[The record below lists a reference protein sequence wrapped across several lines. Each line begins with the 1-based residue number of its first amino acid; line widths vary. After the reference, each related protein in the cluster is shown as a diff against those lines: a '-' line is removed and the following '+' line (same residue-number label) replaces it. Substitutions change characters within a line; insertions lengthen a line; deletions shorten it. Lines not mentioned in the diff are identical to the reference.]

1 MFLAPYLNRA
11 AFQEYLPTV
20 RLFQAKDQPSERAF
34 PPAAF
39 ADEPYGR
46 AFGQCEVHVSE
57 VGAVFSS
64 KSLPIPDSFWETI
77 ADLKQRRFPMC
88 YRHRITL
95 SKALDNV
102 ALVSTR

>member
-39 ADEPYGR
+39 AAEPYGR
-46 AFGQCEVHVSE
+46 ALEQCEVHVSE
-57 VGAVFSS
+57 DR
-64 KSLPIPDSFWETI
+64 LPFFPPKASRYRIAFGDI

-88 YRHRITL
+88 YRHCITL